1 MEEQTLKLEE
11 LAQQAGVSPRTVRYY
26 VQRGLLPAP
35 VFRGRD
41 TAYEAEHLHRLKA
54 IKRLQERH
62 LPLDEIQALLD
73 STSVENLEALGEARI
88 PAPEFPGPRTGVDE
102 IRASTWRRLE
112 LAPGLELHVSEQAD
126 DSVRALAKA
135 LEKQAKGH
143 RGPKG
148 ARR

>member
-35 VFRGRD
+35 EFRGRD
-41 TAYEAEHLHRLKA
+41 TAYGTEHLLRLRA
-54 IKRLQERH
+54 IKRLQDRH
-62 LPLDEIQALLD
+62 LPLDEIQSLLD
-73 STSVENLEALGEARI
+73 STSVEKLETLGDPRI
-88 PAPEFPGPRTGVDE
+88 PAPEFAAPRSRVE
-102 IRASTWRRLE
+102 ESRASTWRRLE
-112 LAPGLELHVSEQAD
+112 LAPGLELHLSDQAD
-126 DSVRALAKA
+126 ESVRALAKA
-135 LEKQAKGH
+135 LEAQAKGH